1 MKIMM
6 IRASIGTSKVNTPLS
21 EKEIN
26 QALEEFEKEEEP
38 VFPQASESLVDFLSK
53 KKKAKKEIMLCP
65 HCRAMLDRSTTKAFE
80 A

>member
-1 MKIMM
+1 M

-53 KKKAKKEIMLCP
+53 KKKAKKEIGKEKLP
-65 HCRAMLDRSTTKAFE
+65 KSWWKRSKLK
-80 A
+80 